1 MLGAF
6 LARLSTAKD
15 ALALATDVTSTNCF
29 CKEQAERMA
38 NLAHKIPFTAADYLA
53 WDADQTERHEF
64 VDGEVFAMSGGED
77 RNATVAGNA
86 YIALREHLRG
96 SRCSVYLADVKLH
109 VRARDNYFY
118 PDVMVTC
125 SDADRASRLSKSDPV
140 LIIEVLSK
148 STEAYDRGE
157 KFANYRAIET
167 LAEYAMIDI
176 NSRRVDL
183 YRKGADGLW
192 VLHPS
197 EMTDAAASFEMQS
210 VKLKIDAATLFA
222 DLEGEVV

>member
-1 MLGAF
+1 MLHYF
-6 LARLSTAKD
+6 LTQVTPCEPPRVVAK
-15 ALALATDVTSTNCF
+15 A
-29 CKEQAERMA
+29 CKPMT
-38 NLAHKIPFTAADYLA
+38 NLAPKIPFTAADYLA
-53 WDADQTERHEF
+53 WETDQTERHDF

-77 RNATVAGNA
+77 RNATVAGNV

-96 SRCSVYLADVKLH
+96 TPCRVYAVDVRLH

-125 SDADRASRLSKSDPV
+125 SDADRASRLSKSEPV
-140 LIIEVLSK
+140 LIVEVLSK

-157 KFANYRAIET
+157 KFANYRAIDA
-167 LAEYAMIDI
+167 LDEYVMIDI

-192 VLHPS
+192 VLHPT
-197 EMTDAAASFEMQS
+197 EMRQPDACIDLQS

-222 DLEGEVV
+222 DLEGETA

>member
-1 MLGAF
+1 M
-6 LARLSTAKD
+6 T
-15 ALALATDVTSTNCF
+15 
-29 CKEQAERMA
+29 
-38 NLAHKIPFTAADYLA
+38 NLAPKIPFTTADYLA
-53 WDADQTERHEF
+53 WEIDQPERHDF
-64 VDGEVFAMSGGED
+64 VDGEVYAMSGGED
-77 RNATVAGNA
+77 RNATVAGNV

-96 SRCSVYLADVKLH
+96 TPCRVYAVDVRLH

-148 STEAYDRGE
+148 STEAYDRGA

-176 NSRRVDL
+176 NTRRVDL

-192 VLHPS
+192 VLHPT
-197 EMTDAAASFEMQS
+197 EMMQPDASITLAS
-210 VKLKIDAATLFA
+210 VKLKIDSATLFA
-222 DLEGEVV
+222 DLEGEAV

>member
-1 MLGAF
+1 M
-6 LARLSTAKD
+6 
-15 ALALATDVTSTNCF
+15 
-29 CKEQAERMA
+29 Q
-38 NLAHKIPFTAADYLA
+38 NLAHKTPFTAADYLA
-53 WDADQTERHEF
+53 WEADQPERHDF

-77 RNATVAGNA
+77 RNATVAGNV
-86 YIALREHLRG
+86 YIAQREHLRG
-96 SRCSVYLADVKLH
+96 TRCRVYLTDVKLH

-118 PDVMVTC
+118 PDVMITC

-167 LAEYAMIDI
+167 LAEYAMVDI

-192 VLHPS
+192 VLHPI
-197 EMTDAAASFEMQS
+197 ELTAPQASFTLNS
-210 VKLKIDAATLFA
+210 IHLSTSADALFA
-222 DLEGEVV
+222 DIEGVDAAP